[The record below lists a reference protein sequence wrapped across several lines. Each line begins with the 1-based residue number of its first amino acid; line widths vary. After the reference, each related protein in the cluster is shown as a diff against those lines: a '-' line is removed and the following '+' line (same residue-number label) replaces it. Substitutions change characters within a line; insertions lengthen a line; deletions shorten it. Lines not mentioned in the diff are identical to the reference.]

1 MNKKEKTIAHIASAI
16 SIYSVRQNTNQL
28 PKNISMVDFILKT
41 VPENIKPDIT
51 IELIDSVFSYISA
64 THFDT

>member
-1 MNKKEKTIAHIASAI
+1 LNKKEKTIAHIASAI

-28 PKNISMVDFILKT
+28 PKNISMLDFILKT